1 MPEKRSLFN
10 RNVCFKDSF
19 LQLELNSN
27 KTNQPF
33 TLPRSYSG
41 KTRETKRVKQETYST
56 CTFILS
62 STVGVQKETG
72 CQDKK

>member
-27 KTNQPF
+27 KTNKPF

-41 KTRETKRVKQETYST
+41 KARETKRVKQETYPT

-72 CQDKK
+72 CRDKK